1 MLSLEMAVIV
11 AFAAAALFGLAVT
24 PVVIR
29 LAFVVGAVDQP
40 NERKTHAKPMPRLG
54 GVAVLGSLVVALT
67 VLFLVNP
74 DLAAHTL
81 GWGSAGPAIALAAL
95 LMLGLG
101 IWDDIKT
108 LGPGLKFLA
117 QLAIASLVY
126 FAGAGIKFISF
137 PNVAGLLE
145 VPVIQYAIT
154 VLWIIGVT
162 NAVNLIDGLD
172 GLASGVGM
180 IACLTIAPIAYLNAD
195 VGTAIIALLLAGALL
210 GFLKYNF
217 NPAKIFLGDSGSLVL
232 GFALAMLS
240 IKSSTKAS
248 TAFAIVIPILAL
260 GLPIMETFL
269 SMLRRLL
276 KSALPGAAHPA
287 TIRGKLKAMFLP
299 DNGHIHHRL
308 IAAGYSHRKAVLTLY
323 IVSCTLGAGAFALSV
338 VHSVTSSLILFVVGG
353 AVVLGVRQLRY
364 TEMAVLRNGML
375 LPLYDKEL
383 LNRETFQG
391 FADVFFIIASFVTA
405 QAISVSASPFR
416 VFSREMILLVA
427 VVCPIQFVVLLVS
440 GLYKGSMRYM
450 GLREVIRTTGGVAE
464 AVIATSVLLSYVVVA
479 PVSVGLGAIL
489 LDFYILASCVVGSR
503 LSFSV
508 LKHFSQASSQEGER
522 VLLYGAGMTGRLILD
537 RIRSGK
543 IPGLVPVGFLDD
555 DPYLEGKKI
564 HGFTVFGGHW
574 KLQGLLNKTRVDEIL
589 LINERV
595 RPEVLRRVERV
606 VRSRGIRLRKLNLTL
621 EEMEGAEAQAL
632 TAVETR
638 ASTPAPEVG
647 GVPAAMPA
655 PASVKRAAGTYN
667 ITV

>member
-1 MLSLEMAVIV
+1 MLSLEMSVIV
-11 AFAAAALFGLAVT
+11 AFAAAALFGLVVT

-54 GVAVLGSLVVALT
+54 GVGVLASLVVALV
-67 VLFLVNP
+67 VLSLVNP
-74 DLAAHTL
+74 DLAAHTWV
-81 GWGSAGPAIALAAL
+81 WGGASPVIALAVL

-101 IWDDIKT
+101 IWDDIRT
-108 LGPGLKFLA
+108 LGPGLKFVA

-126 FAGAGIKFISF
+126 FAGSGIKFISF
-137 PNVAGLLE
+137 HNAAGLLE
-145 VPVIQYAIT
+145 LRLVQYAVT
-154 VLWIIGVT
+154 VFWIIGVT

-172 GLASGVGM
+172 GLASGVGI

-195 VGTAIIALLLAGALL
+195 AGTAMLALLLAGALL

-232 GFALAMLS
+232 GFSLAVLS

-248 TAFAIVIPILAL
+248 TAFAIVVPILAL
-260 GLPIMETFL
+260 GLPIMETLL

-276 KSALPGAAHPA
+276 KSAIPGAVSPA
-287 TIRGKLKAMFLP
+287 TFRGKLKTMFLP
-299 DNGHIHHRL
+299 DNHHIHHRL
-308 IAAGYSHRKAVLTLY
+308 IAAGFSHRKAVLTLY
-323 IVSCTLGAGAFALSV
+323 IVSCALGAGAFGLSV
-338 VHSVTSSLILFVVGG
+338 VHNVTSSLILMVVGA

-364 TEMAVLRNGML
+364 TEMAVLKNGLL
-375 LPLYDKEL
+375 LPLYDRDF
-383 LNRETFQG
+383 LNKETFKG
-391 FADVFFIIASFVTA
+391 FADVFFIIISLVAA
-405 QAISVSASPFR
+405 QEISTYTSASHI
-416 VFSREMILLVA
+416 FSRDIVVLVA
-427 VVCPIQFVVLLVS
+427 IVCPIQFTVLLLS
-440 GLYKGSMRYM
+440 GIYKGSMRYM
-450 GLREVIRTTGGVAE
+450 GLREVIWTIAGVAE
-464 AVIATSVLLSYVVVA
+464 AVIATSLVLTYLIVP

-508 LKHFSQASSQEGER
+508 LKHFSQSSAPEGKR

-537 RIRSGK
+537 RMRSGK

-555 DPYLEGKKI
+555 DPYLEGKKV

-574 KLQGLLNKTRVDEIL
+574 KLQGLLNRTRVDEIL

-595 RPEVLRRVERV
+595 KPEVLRRLENV
-606 VRSRGIRLRKLNLTL
+606 VRSRGVRLRRLNLTL
-621 EEMEGAEAQAL
+621 EEVEGAESL
-632 TAVETR
+632 TPVRGDA
-638 ASTPAPEVG
+638 AAAAPVAG
-647 GVPAAMPA
+647 GVA
-655 PASVKRAAGTYN
+655 RTAGTYN